1 MSIWSENMPKEM
13 TFEQAMEAMGKM
25 SPEDMNTRIAELTK
39 ICICGKCPSYKGTG
53 EKRLLFCATGK
64 SELIQK
70 EKGCMCPTC
79 PVTEM
84 IGLRWIYYCM
94 KGSGKEQAGI

>member
-1 MSIWSENMPKEM
+1 MPEKI

-25 SPEDMNTRIAELTK
+25 SQEEIKTKLAELTK
-39 ICICGKCPSYKGTG
+39 SCICGKCPTYKGTG

-64 SELIQK
+64 STLIK
-70 EKGCMCPTC
+70 TEKGCMCPGC

-84 IGLRWIYYCM
+84 IGLRWLFYCT
-94 KGSGKEQAGI
+94 KGTGKEQAGI